1 MKMTIKPVALH
12 VIRSV
17 VANMTVPAV
26 AKLNQFII
34 QHVATSFGKGGL
46 IVLTGPEQPQ
56 LYTTNVVDNTEAIAN
71 MFSLSMEQRKLTQDF
86 LRAMYVAFHDDESL
100 CPDFL
105 DHWKDEGVT
114 LSDYNEAEEV
124 KTYELLT
131 AHSVR
136 VDPRERLARLLGSGA
151 GGGRL
156 QDMFSQMFGS
166 QEFKPEFVNA
176 SGFNDVNDAEIHYL
190 LHNDDV
196 SGSQMDQAQDLILAG
211 KYKKY
216 VKLMKKF
223 GLPTKYIH
231 VKKDKVKFTD
241 FNTTTVEPAT
251 SATPVVAEG
260 DYIALLNHKVQARN
274 PIEEMQLM
282 DEFYTQHGVVYEH
295 PLCFDKTL
303 IKLLNQ
309 RANDLITKDEMF
321 AQLKVILDKV
331 LGKELASKVDLLDD
345 DGSFAMG
352 IRANGFTGMAI
363 KQEITMRL
371 MNTKM
376 LN

>member
-71 MFSLSMEQRKLTQDF
+71 MFSLSMEQRELTQSF

-100 CPDFL
+100 CPDFI
-105 DHWKDEGVT
+105 DHWKDSGVT
-114 LSDYNEAEEV
+114 LSDYNEAEET

-131 AHSVR
+131 AHDTTR
-136 VDPRERLARLLGSGA
+136 DPRERLARLMSNTF
-151 GGGRL
+151 GGGM
-156 QDMFSQMFGS
+156 QNMFAQMFGN
-166 QEFKPEFVNA
+166 QEFKPELVNA

-196 SGSQMDQAQDLILAG
+196 SGGQMDQAQDLILAG

-223 GLPTKYIH
+223 GIPTKYIH

-260 DYIALLNHKVQARN
+260 DYIALLSHKVQARN

>member
-71 MFSLSMEQRKLTQDF
+71 MFSLSMEQRELTQDF
-86 LRAMYVAFHDDESL
+86 LR
-100 CPDFL
+100 
-105 DHWKDEGVT
+105 
-114 LSDYNEAEEV
+114 
-124 KTYELLT
+124 
-131 AHSVR
+131 
-136 VDPRERLARLLGSGA
+136 
-151 GGGRL
+151 
-156 QDMFSQMFGS
+156 
-166 QEFKPEFVNA
+166 
-176 SGFNDVNDAEIHYL
+176 
-190 LHNDDV
+190 
-196 SGSQMDQAQDLILAG
+196 AG

-260 DYIALLNHKVQARN
+260 DYIALLSHKVQARN

-295 PLCFDKTL
+295 P
-303 IKLLNQ
+303 
-309 RANDLITKDEMF
+309 
-321 AQLKVILDKV
+321 
-331 LGKELASKVDLLDD
+331 
-345 DGSFAMG
+345 
-352 IRANGFTGMAI
+352 
-363 KQEITMRL
+363 
-371 MNTKM
+371 
-376 LN
+376 